1 MLKDQE
7 MVIGVVV
14 EGLARAYPVNI
25 MWGPE
30 NEVVNDTLGKTPI
43 TTSWCPIA
51 LSGTVYSRNHGG
63 QRLDFGAI
71 GAEDGVLVLYDSTTH
86 SRWSQ
91 VSGRAT
97 TGPLAGAQLDKV
109 PSLVT
114 TWGRWRALHPD
125 TTVYEDVEPKAPR
138 PRFNEESV
146 SRVALGAEGPVQ
158 NEDWVIGLESAHGAA
173 AFPVRR
179 LAGERV
185 AHEVFD
191 GRPVVFFLSEDLTTA
206 AVWDRSVDSRVLSF
220 RAERDRLVDAETG
233 SAWDPFTGEGVAGP
247 LRGRALARV
256 ASSRALWYAW
266 KSQYPGTRVYGE
278 AAAH

>member
-1 MLKDQE
+1 PPTLDRPGQTEIRGESPPKTASRIVDAAHSMLKDQE

-91 VSGRAT
+91 VSGRA
-97 TGPLAGAQLDKV
+97 
-109 PSLVT
+109 
-114 TWGRWRALHPD
+114 
-125 TTVYEDVEPKAPR
+125 
-138 PRFNEESV
+138 
-146 SRVALGAEGPVQ
+146 
-158 NEDWVIGLESAHGAA
+158 
-173 AFPVRR
+173 
-179 LAGERV
+179 
-185 AHEVFD
+185 
-191 GRPVVFFLSEDLTTA
+191 
-206 AVWDRSVDSRVLSF
+206 
-220 RAERDRLVDAETG
+220 
-233 SAWDPFTGEGVAGP
+233 
-247 LRGRALARV
+247 
-256 ASSRALWYAW
+256 
-266 KSQYPGTRVYGE
+266 
-278 AAAH
+278 